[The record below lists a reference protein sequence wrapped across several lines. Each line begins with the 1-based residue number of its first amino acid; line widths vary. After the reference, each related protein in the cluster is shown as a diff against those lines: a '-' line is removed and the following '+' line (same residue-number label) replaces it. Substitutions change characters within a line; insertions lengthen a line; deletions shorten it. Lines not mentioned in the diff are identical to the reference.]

1 MPVVLRFPAPA
12 GGYEQQGGTVRSI
25 RTSAVLFSCCILAL
39 SAFAQVAGPSKPT
52 QPPEEPQIKAGKPIR
67 SEVELA
73 LVNVTVTDPYN
84 RLVTG
89 LEKDNF
95 RVYEDGAEQEIVNFS
110 SEDVPISIG
119 LIFDSS
125 GSMADKVDKER
136 QAAIQFLKTANP
148 RDEFFLVNFNDEAQL
163 TSTFTSSVENLQS
176 DMLYTIAKGRTAL
189 LDGIYLGLSQ
199 MRGARNA
206 KRALLIISDGGDNH
220 SRYNES
226 DIRNFVKEA
235 DCQLYGIGVFDEGD
249 MGRTYEEFYG
259 PTLLSEL
266 AEMTGGRLFPVSTM
280 NDLPDIA
287 AKIGTEL
294 RNQYVIGYKP
304 SDKRHDGAWRK
315 IKVKLVP
322 PRGLPPLNVYAK
334 TGYYA
339 PKQ

>member
-1 MPVVLRFPAPA
+1 
-12 GGYEQQGGTVRSI
+12 VRSNC
-25 RTSAVLFSCCILAL
+25 VLAWLVVCYCSVLTLPAL
-39 SAFAQVAGPSKPT
+39 AQVAGPAKPT
-52 QPPEEPQIKAGKPIR
+52 APPEEPSAKLGKPIR
-67 SEVELA
+67 QEVELA

-89 LEKDNF
+89 LEKENF

-110 SEDVPISIG
+110 AEDVPISIG

-163 TSTFTSSVENLQS
+163 TSRFTNSVENLQN
-176 DMLYTIAKGRTAL
+176 DMLYTAAKGRTAL

-220 SRYNES
+220 SRYSES

-235 DCQLYGIGVFDEGD
+235 DCQLYGIGVFDAND
-249 MGRTYEEFYG
+249 MGRTYEEYYG

-266 AEMTGGRLFPVSTM
+266 AEMTGGRLFPVSTL

-294 RNQYVIGYKP
+294 RNQYVLGYKP
-304 SDKRHDGAWRK
+304 SDTKHDGVWRK
-315 IKVKLVP
+315 IKIKLVP
-322 PRGLPPLNVYAK
+322 PRGLPPLSVYAK